1 MKCRSLHGTGAPMA
15 ACYPLDAHGL
25 VSPLGG
31 DEMCELPGLQAAGSK
46 TYRLGISASPLVPGP
61 GIGSVECIPAWT
73 DPVWLDRRRR
83 NSGRALHLVCSP
95 LTTRAHNAICYRP
108 RVTAGRFESTSG
120 SLRRQYFSSSPRR
133 KASASCGTQSQCHLT
148 PGGYR

>member
-1 MKCRSLHGTGAPMA
+1 MA

-31 DEMCELPGLQAAGSK
+31 DEMCELPAPQAAESK
-46 TYRLGISASPLVPGP
+46 TCRLGISASPLVRGP
-61 GIGSVECIPAWT
+61 GIGSVERIT
-73 DPVWLDRRRR
+73 
-83 NSGRALHLVCSP
+83 ALN
-95 LTTRAHNAICYRP
+95 TQAHNAVCYRP